1 MKLEHEFWN
10 LKMVGSEIEEFT
22 ARHNELAVMCPGLAT
37 PEYRR
42 IEHYV
47 AGLVPEIAGL
57 VAAADHT
64 TMLATVRA
72 AHKLTNM
79 KVAEGV
85 LPPRG
90 AAVKAPADNKRKWE
104 SAGKNIGSSQQQVKR
119 QDVVGASS
127 EQKTGGYVGK
137 NPKCNTCGYHHV
149 GGCDEF
155 RCKRCQRVG
164 HLAKDCRVNLQPKQ
178 TQAVVPAPAPRGN
191 HGCFNCGETGHF
203 KRDCPKLNQ
212 GTAGGAGNE
221 GGGRTTRGH
230 VYVIGARENQEDPD
244 TVTGECSFLDSR
256 YARIHSRSHCLAIRI
271 HCVHS
276 VWYLVIILHS

>member
-1 MKLEHEFWN
+1 M
-10 LKMVGSEIEEFT
+10 
-22 ARHNELAVMCPGLAT
+22 
-37 PEYRR
+37 PE
-42 IEHYV
+42 V
-47 AGLVPEIAGL
+47 AGL

-64 TMLATVRA
+64 TMLDTVRA

-90 AAVKAPADNKRKWE
+90 AAVKAPADNKRKWDG
-104 SAGKNIGSSQQQVKR
+104 AGKSASSGQPQQQVRKTEALGSSSGQR
-119 QDVVGASS
+119 QDGY
-127 EQKTGGYVGK
+127 TGK
-137 NPKCNTCGYHHV
+137 LPECNQCGFHHY
-149 GGCDEF
+149 GSCEKF
-155 RCKRCQRVG
+155 RCNRCKRVG
-164 HLAKDCRVNLQPKQ
+164 HVAKNCRVNLQTVPG
-178 TQAVVPAPAPRGN
+178 QAVVPAPVPQGN
-191 HGCFNCGETGHF
+191 QGCYNCGETGHF

-244 TVTGECSFLDSR
+244 TVTREYSFLDSR
-256 YARIHSRSHCLAIRI
+256 YAYIHSHSHCLAIRI

-276 VWYLVIILHS
+276 VWYLVIVLHSWI